1 MTIKK
6 YTKVGNI
13 IFYIGLLVFI
23 FGLSMNEDIGW
34 KKYYPEDY
42 TTYSMPIMIL
52 GVVII
57 VGTNFFRKKKQKDK
71 DNNSKS
77 NKEK

>member
-6 YTKVGNI
+6 YTRAGNI
-13 IFYIGLLVFI
+13 IFYIGLIVFV

-34 KKYYPEDY
+34 KKYYPEDF
-42 TTYSMPIMIL
+42 TSYSMPIMLL

-57 VGTNFFRKKKQKDK
+57 LMTNFFRKKKQEGN
-71 DNNSKS
+71 NNSKG
-77 NKEK
+77 NVEK

>member
-1 MTIKK
+1 
-6 YTKVGNI
+6 
-13 IFYIGLLVFI
+13 
-23 FGLSMNEDIGW
+23 MNEDIGW